1 MDLDAFGEAATSLTG
16 VRRATSGGPARWE
29 LRGRL
34 VARELDA
41 THVVVRVPFDVR
53 DALLRD
59 HPNVFTVP
67 PRFEKHMMVVADL
80 AAGDDGAVE
89 DALEA
94 AYVLQAAQRD
104 AGSRGGNARR

>member
-1 MDLDAFGEAATSLTG
+1 MDLRDFDERATSLDG
-16 VRRATSGGPARWE
+16 VRRTASGGATRWQ

-41 THVVVRVPFDVR
+41 THVVIRAAFDVR
-53 DALLRD
+53 DRLLAD
-59 HPNVFTVP
+59 HPQVFSVP
-67 PRFEKHMMVVADL
+67 NRFATHLMVVADL

-94 AYVLQAAQRD
+94 AWRLQGD
-104 AGSRGGNARR
+104 VDRGGRPEDD

>member
-1 MDLDAFGEAATSLTG
+1 MDLDAFGEAAMSLAG
-16 VRRATSGGPARWE
+16 VKRANSGGAARWQ

-41 THVVVRVPFDVR
+41 GHVVVRVPFDVR

-59 HPNVFTVP
+59 HPDVFTVP
-67 PRFEKHMMVVADL
+67 PRFQKHMLVVADL

-94 AYVLQAAQRD
+94 AYVLQAQRD
-104 AGSRGGNARR
+104 AGDDGGNARR